1 MTVAHGNALAL
12 PVAVGGGPFIREEA
26 ELHMLFPPPLHG
38 RGVMKMVTYSDLF
51 QLGILIVN
59 IIALIIQVNNKKK

>member
-1 MTVAHGNALAL
+1 MAHGNALAL

-38 RGVMKMVTYSDLF
+38 RGGDGNGHLFRSVSAWDLDRKHHYSGRPDK
-51 QLGILIVN
+51 Q
-59 IIALIIQVNNKKK
+59 KTK